1 MSRNFR
7 IGDRVKTSYE
17 LDNNPHNN
25 RVGTVTWLNKYFVW
39 KSDDWYD
46 NIEKIEGCVSYD
58 DGTTEHIKDMYRKE
72 NRVVRVPQNNIKE

>member
-17 LDNNPHNN
+17 SVSNPHNYQ
-25 RVGTVTWLNKYFVW
+25 VGTVTWLHKYFIW

-46 NIEKIEGCVSYD
+46 SIEKTEGHISYE
-58 DGTTEHIKDMYRKE
+58 DGAIEHIKDMYRKE
-72 NRVVRVPQNNIKE
+72 NKIVRVQSNNI